1 MPPSHKCSSLTS
13 AAAVL
18 PSWAGEVEGPTR
30 VPYPYGITPGQ
41 AAHSQLPLLL
51 SCLLTGLSGSGPAF
65 VYLMIEAL
73 ADGGVA
79 AGLPR
84 ETALALAAKTVKG
97 AAQVGGLDE
106 KCRGSAVLHIRICVR
121 VPSSQAQLHQR
132 SLRFLLLQALQ
143 MVFSDDATSESGMV
157 HPGVLKDRV
166 ASPAGTTIAGAGL
179 NEGFR
184 R

>member
-1 MPPSHKCSSLTS
+1 MKGRIL
-13 AAAVL
+13 
-18 PSWAGEVEGPTR
+18 
-30 VPYPYGITPGQ
+30 VPNPYSITPGQ
-41 AAHSQLPLLL
+41 AAHSLLPPLL

-97 AAQVGGLDE
+97 AAQVGGLSG
-106 KCRGSAVLHIRICVR
+106 RAVVQILLLHGCSGIR
-121 VPSSQAQLHQR
+121 VPSTNA
-132 SLRFLLLQALQ
+132 LQCANSCPPDHASCCCKRLQ